1 MKRFFKNWES
11 HLPHVLTQSSV
22 AVLTCIG
29 MLLVGFFAVG
39 GLQLRGY
46 RQQLQDSIFTQ
57 QIIQDLDTRADLAAN
72 LLTQAKKVDELK
84 KSSQYKALQN
94 AVEQSVEATQ
104 SMEKAKADQKIVQAV
119 ADLMSEAQTYQEK
132 NPEQWEQ
139 MENLDE
145 DFREV
150 GRLMNQEYQ
159 NSEYSQKAKAFNDM
173 LQDVPTD
180 LLRHIWNVNPL
191 VIVEVKS

>member
-1 MKRFFKNWES
+1 M
-11 HLPHVLTQSSV
+11 
-22 AVLTCIG
+22 
-29 MLLVGFFAVG
+29 
-39 GLQLRGY
+39 
-46 RQQLQDSIFTQ
+46 
-57 QIIQDLDTRADLAAN
+57 
-72 LLTQAKKVDELK
+72 
-84 KSSQYKALQN
+84 
-94 AVEQSVEATQ
+94 EATQ